1 MLGKQAGACVGL
13 AVARAL
19 LGSGGYVR
27 EFFQDGQFAYLG
39 DTDYSGSTSGA
50 QTAIISDAL
59 LSFAKSLGI
68 VSIVAPSQHA
78 HNWRGQAGAHDL
90 DMVSVSRLSDFL
102 GFADEPVVDYN
113 DDDSDHEGYLTDT
126 RTRTTRTPPR

>member
-1 MLGKQAGACVGL
+1 M
-13 AVARAL
+13 
-19 LGSGGYVR
+19 
-27 EFFQDGQFAYLG
+27 
-39 DTDYSGSTSGA
+39 
-50 QTAIISDAL
+50 

-113 DDDSDHEGYLTDT
+113 DDDSDNEGYLTDYQDPNDSDAT
-126 RTRTTRTPPR
+126 EMMEGDQSEGEDGGGGEEDEEGMEG